1 MLARCCELPL
11 ILSASCALS
20 ASRRLRKAGTTC
32 SSHGTALVLLAET
45 LGGGVGLRG
54 SWREG
59 PVAEVEAEA
68 AAIAIFVSS

>member
-1 MLARCCELPL
+1 MLARFCELPL

-32 SSHGTALVLLAET
+32 SSHGTALLLLAET
-45 LGGGVGLRG
+45 FGGGVGLRG

-68 AAIAIFVSS
+68 AIAIFVSSS